1 MNLQVLPLKV
11 LVSGQ
16 VIKDRM
22 DYTDYLAGKTRSEM
36 DILDRFAGRFV
47 VQASELI
54 VERYSGGDE
63 VPLDELEKWEEW
75 QIPSSLMKLL
85 HGSAEISIVETSS
98 SGARTW
104 VISDVDGLK
113 KPFQLRSRGWMLR
126 SDYWIHADDY
136 IENGKLISA
145 RKMFVGAMGGKVDRD
160 GPRWAK
166 VWLWNTLTPSAW
178 TRRAILSGSSS
189 ATFPS
194 PISRLRKFCTI
205 LEYATFQSG

>member
-11 LVSGQ
+11 LVSRQ

-22 DYTDYLAGKTRSEM
+22 DYTDYLAGKTKSEM
-36 DILDRFAGRFV
+36 DMLDRLDGRFQV
-47 VQASELI
+47 HASELI
-54 VERYSGGDE
+54 VDLGGDK
-63 VPLDELEKWEEW
+63 VLLDELDEW
-75 QIPSSLMKLL
+75 QIPSSLMKFFRW

-98 SGARTW
+98 SEARTW
-104 VISDVDGLK
+104 VISDVDGSIK
-113 KPFQLRSRGWMLR
+113 RFHLRSRGWMLR

-166 VWLWNTLTPSAW
+166 VDKGLVMEHLDSFSTDKKGNLVREFICSM
-178 TRRAILSGSSS
+178 RFLVI
-189 ATFPS
+189 
-194 PISRLRKFCTI
+194 
-205 LEYATFQSG
+205 

>member
-1 MNLQVLPLKV
+1 M
-11 LVSGQ
+11 
-16 VIKDRM
+16 
-22 DYTDYLAGKTRSEM
+22 
-36 DILDRFAGRFV
+36 
-47 VQASELI
+47 
-54 VERYSGGDE
+54 
-63 VPLDELEKWEEW
+63 PLDELEKWQEW

-104 VISDVDGLK
+104 VISDVDGLR

-166 VWLWNTLTPSAW
+166 VDKGLVMEHLDSFSTDKKGNLVREFICSIPIPNIKITKVMSAL
-178 TRRAILSGSSS
+178 RVVSSDRSSLRQCCVLS
-189 ATFPS
+189 
-194 PISRLRKFCTI
+194 
-205 LEYATFQSG
+205 